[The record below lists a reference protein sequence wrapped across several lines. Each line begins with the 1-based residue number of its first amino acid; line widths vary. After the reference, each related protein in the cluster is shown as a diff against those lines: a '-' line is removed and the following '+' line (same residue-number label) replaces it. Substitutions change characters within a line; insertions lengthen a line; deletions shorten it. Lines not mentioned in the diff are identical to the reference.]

1 MDKHEYQE
9 YTEQLLQAAREGNY
23 ERAAMIADRLPWE
36 KCRNA
41 DTLCKIAHIYERTD
55 QYEKS
60 QRMLF
65 IAYNLDSTSKVIV
78 YRLGLLAVK
87 MGKYIEA
94 ENCYEEFVSLAPKD
108 PNRYILKYRLL
119 QARRAPIQER
129 IAVLEAFKSAE
140 YLEEWGYELALLYH
154 EAGMDAECVEECDDL
169 ILWFSESEYAYK
181 AMELKSQYKP
191 LSDMQIE
198 RYSNKFG
205 DTGSLM
211 GTYSGDSAMA
221 GFWEEEEPDSR
232 ETADAAPPEGEMDPA
247 PEEGISS
254 ARQEGV
260 ADARSESRVLP
271 QEPEFNEHLEAEE
284 AELISV
290 VEENRAEWK
299 NVTGHAVA
307 EQDIV
312 LEESEVGI
320 SEDQK
325 LADSLKIDEILN
337 EWDQKQSVLDEPSE
351 EEPEAVEESTLE
363 SELDSIISDEVKQL
377 MAELEAGLDS
387 AVISGAISLSE
398 EEKKIEEERKI
409 RERAAQ
415 EKPEPVPAAEEEPK
429 EEIVEEF
436 EEALEEDLEE
446 LGDFEGA
453 GDFDAAGEFEAAGDF
468 EEDGDFD
475 ADEGTREAGDFDAD
489 EGFREDGDFETDE
502 DFEESLDLADAEDES
517 SDDEDDIPRRRTGKV
532 PKITTILDEPEEK
545 PKKKKKPAP
554 QEEPEKDIIEEP
566 TIQIK
571 KPVPQDTGFIIEA
584 RYDLDATCEIGTK
597 VGLNEEQTK
606 IFSYFVPVRG
616 MSEQIVEVLNHDKY
630 CRGRAGSS
638 RTGNILIIGHKG
650 SGKTVLAVDLIKA
663 IQKQRQTKGGKV
675 AIVNA
680 ASLNK
685 KNISDIFLKL
695 KRGALIIEQAGKLH
709 PRTVEELNV
718 EMEKQTE
725 ELLVVLE
732 EEREPLKSL
741 LRSNVRFAK
750 KFTAKLEIP
759 IFTNDELVTFAQ
771 TYAKENGYKMDDLA
785 ILALYSRIDAMQKE
799 SHSVSI
805 TEVKDVMDEAMN
817 HSKKAMAKKFMKRLR
832 GKSEDEEGRIILNEK
847 DFV

>member
-9 YTEQLLQAAREGNY
+9 YTEQLLQAAREGSY
-23 ERAAMIADRLPWE
+23 EHAAMIADRLPWE
-36 KCRNA
+36 RCRNA
-41 DTLCKIAHIYERTD
+41 DTLCRIAQIYEYTG
-55 QYEKS
+55 QYGKS
-60 QRMLF
+60 QQMLF
-65 IAYNLDSTSKVIV
+65 IAYNLDTTGKVIV

-87 MGKYIEA
+87 MGKYTEA
-94 ENCYEEFVSLAPKD
+94 ENCYDEFVSLAPKD
-108 PNRYILKYRLL
+108 PNRYILKYRIL
-119 QARRAPIQER
+119 QAKNAPILER

-205 DTGSLM
+205 DTGSLS

-221 GFWEEEEPDSR
+221 EFWEEEDPDK
-232 ETADAAPPEGEMDPA
+232 ALA
-247 PEEGISS
+247 EEQRPSGYI
-254 ARQEGV
+254 
-260 ADARSESRVLP
+260 DIP
-271 QEPEFNEHLEAEE
+271 DEPEPAEDLEAKE

-299 NVTGHAVA
+299 NVTGHTAT
-307 EQDIV
+307 EEDIV

-337 EWDQKQSVLDEPSE
+337 EWDQKQSVLDAPAE
-351 EEPEAVEESTLE
+351 EEPEPMEESTVE

-387 AVISGAISLSE
+387 AVISGEISLSE
-398 EEKKIEEERKI
+398 EEKKIEEEKKLAQERKI
-409 RERAAQ
+409 AEEREIVQEAAQ
-415 EKPEPVPAAEEEPK
+415 AEAEYETVVAEEEPEEETI
-429 EEIVEEF
+429 EEIVDEIEETGEV
-436 EEALEEDLEE
+436 EEIEEEP
-446 LGDFEGA
+446 A
-453 GDFDAAGEFEAAGDF
+453 DF
-468 EEDGDFD
+468 EEDEEDIADQFD
-475 ADEGTREAGDFDAD
+475 EAV
-489 EGFREDGDFETDE
+489 
-502 DFEESLDLADAEDES
+502 EEEEPA
-517 SDDEDDIPRRRTGKV
+517 GKV
-532 PKITTILDEPEEK
+532 PRITTILDEPEEK
-545 PKKKKKPAP
+545 KEKKARPAP
-554 QEEPEKDIIEEP
+554 RVEKEDILEEP

-584 RYDLDATCEIGTK
+584 RYDLEATSEMIGTK
-597 VGLNEEQTK
+597 VGLNEEQRK

-695 KRGALIIEQAGKLH
+695 KRGALVIEQAGKLH
-709 PRTVEELNV
+709 PRTVEELNA

-725 ELLVVLE
+725 EMLVVLE

-750 KFTAKLEIP
+750 KFTAKLEVP

-771 TYAKENGYKMDDLA
+771 TYAKENGYKLDDLA

-805 TEVKDVMDEAMN
+805 TEVKDVLDEAMN
-817 HSKKAMAKKFMKRLR
+817 HSRKATAKKFMKRLR